1 MLYGTYDKMDP
12 FSRPICLAAM
22 MALDTDFNCGNIGTV
37 MGTIFDAENIPKRWI
52 TPLNNEFYTYV
63 KG

>member
-1 MLYGTYDKMDP
+1 MDP